1 MYQPIINKQPEIQL
15 QKYNKKID
23 YYIELLNDNNTTENE
38 KKYIMN
44 ELKKLESKI
53 ISLKQSEEDFL
64 NKTLKEEKELNE
76 NKFIEQYKIYIE
88 NKKLYYKLL
97 DENNKTIPELFQY
110 LYIIYKNMEYDD
122 KLERESIKNKTI
134 HNIKYN
140 EISNKDKDELN
151 KFITLFNENYNKCNT
166 DIFNIFL
173 VN

>member
-23 YYIELLNDNNTTENE
+23 YYIELLNDNNTSEDE